1 MNHCSLRLAAL
12 ALLPALP
19 AAAQV
24 PDSFSLE
31 LGAGKSTQMARVA
44 AQWDWER
51 QWLMSDGAQLSGY
64 WNLSA
69 GSWRLTRYQD
79 IGGRHERMG
88 DIGITPV
95 FRYGASGKNGPYV
108 EAAIGIHL
116 LSALYDNGGHKLA
129 THFQFGDHLALGYR
143 FGQGWDASLKLQHFS
158 NGGIKHPNGG
168 VNFLVLRLAKPF

>member
-1 MNHCSLRLAAL
+1 MKHCFSWLAVL

-31 LGAGKSTQMARVA
+31 LGAGKSAQMARVA

-51 QWLMSDGAQLSGY
+51 QWFVSDGAQLSAY

-69 GSWRLTRYQD
+69 GSWRLTRYQGV
-79 IGGRHERMG
+79 GGRHQRMG

-95 FRYGASGKNGPYV
+95 FRYGASGRNGPYV

-116 LSALYDNGGHKLA
+116 LSDLYDNGGHKLA
-129 THFQFGDHLALGYR
+129 TRFQFGDHLALGYR
-143 FGQGWDASLKLQHFS
+143 FEQGWDASLKLQHFS